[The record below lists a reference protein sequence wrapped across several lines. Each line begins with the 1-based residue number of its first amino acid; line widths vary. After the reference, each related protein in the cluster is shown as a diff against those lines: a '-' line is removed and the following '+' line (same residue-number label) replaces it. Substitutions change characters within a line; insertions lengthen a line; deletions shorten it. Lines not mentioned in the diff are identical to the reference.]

1 MSDIQ
6 LDAQLREPGRSTAR
20 SLRRDGVI
28 PGVYYFHGEDSIAI
42 ASDELALRP
51 LIQTSESRLVN
62 LKLDDGTE
70 KLCIL
75 KEMIFDPITDRPV
88 HFDLMGVAAGELIRV
103 SVGIH
108 LVGRSAGQADGG
120 LIMHQLNELEIEVLP
135 KNLPENVE
143 VDITEL
149 GIGDSIHVGD
159 IEAGE
164 FEIMTPDHITIVSI
178 AAPRLAEEEEGTDD
192 LEGLEGGAEPE
203 VIGKGKKD
211 DDEKSGDE

>member
-28 PGVYYFHGEDSIAI
+28 PGIYYFHGEDSIAI
-42 ASDELALRP
+42 ATEVLALRP
-51 LIQTSESRLVN
+51 LIQTSESRLIN

-103 SVGIH
+103 YVSVH
-108 LVGRSAGQADGG
+108 LAGRAAGLAEGG
-120 LIMHQLNELEIEVLP
+120 LVQHQLHELEIEVLP
-135 KNLPENVE
+135 KDLPENIE
-143 VDITEL
+143 IDIS
-149 GIGDSIHVGD
+149 GMNIGDSVHVGD
-159 IEAGE
+159 IEAGA
-164 FEIMTPDHITIVSI
+164 FTILTPPNITIASVS
-178 AAPRLAEEEEGTDD
+178 APRVAEEETETD
-192 LEGLEGGAEPE
+192 LLGETVSAEPE
-203 VIGKGKKD
+203 LIGKGKKE
-211 DDEKSGDE
+211 DEESNEG